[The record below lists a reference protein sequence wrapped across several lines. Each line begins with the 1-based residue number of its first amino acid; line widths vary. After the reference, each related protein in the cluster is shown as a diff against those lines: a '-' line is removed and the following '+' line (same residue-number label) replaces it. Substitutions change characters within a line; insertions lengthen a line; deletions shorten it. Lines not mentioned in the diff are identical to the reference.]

1 MAEKF
6 SWLLTLVIL
15 AHFRHLS
22 LMYLQL
28 AWRNIWRN
36 PRRTIVILFA
46 VIIGVW
52 SMVLLGALM
61 RGIAVGMIK
70 NGIATLTGHIQIH
83 HRGYRNDPAIENSI
97 TDPQVVEKALNEL
110 LPPGSHWSGRVRVN
124 AIVNNARHSSGIT
137 LVGIEP
143 LAEAKVSFIGKAI
156 SRGRYL
162 EANDLN
168 GIIVGEALLEKFETT
183 IGHKLVLMSQDTNQE
198 IASRAFHIRGS
209 FRAEMESTEK
219 QFVFVN
225 RAAAQKM
232 LRLGNG
238 ISEISILLPEDGES
252 RKVCHQLES
261 ALPSNTFE
269 IQDWHELLPFQTAY
283 LKILDGFMWFWFL
296 IVFVAM
302 GFGIVN
308 TTLMAVFERMREFG
322 LMKALGMKPWWIL
335 REVLVESFLLLI
347 CGIFIGNCLGFLSI
361 YALSGSG
368 IDLSALA
375 AGAEYAGMSRI
386 IYPAVAIKD
395 VMVANLTVLLLGL
408 LVSLYP
414 AIKASRFTP
423 VQALAYT

>member
-1 MAEKF
+1 
-6 SWLLTLVIL
+6 
-15 AHFRHLS
+15 
-22 LMYLQL
+22 MYLQL

-36 PRRTIVILFA
+36 PRRTAVILTA

-52 SMVLLGALM
+52 SMILLGALM
-61 RGIAVGMIK
+61 RGIAVGMVK

-83 HRGYRNDPAIENSI
+83 HKGYRDDPAIENSMFNL
-97 TDPQVVEKALNEL
+97 QVVEKALKES
-110 LPPGSHWSGRVRVN
+110 LPTGAHWTRRVRVN
-124 AIVNNARHSSGIT
+124 AIANNARHSSGVT
-137 LVGIEP
+137 MVGIDSP
-143 LAEAKVSFIGKAI
+143 AEAKISFIGSAI

-162 EANDLN
+162 TEDDAN
-168 GIIVGEALLEKFETT
+168 GILVGEALLEKFETK
-183 IGHKLVLMSQDTNQE
+183 IGRKLVLMSQDKEQE
-198 IASRAFHIRGS
+198 IASRAFRIVGV

-219 QFVFVN
+219 QFVFVT
-225 RAAAQKM
+225 RSAGQKM
-232 LRLGNG
+232 LKLGNG
-238 ISEISILLPEDGES
+238 ISEIAILLSDGYEN
-252 RKVCHQLES
+252 RDVYKKLK
-261 ALPSNTFE
+261 ATLPTEQFE
-269 IQDWHELLPFQTAY
+269 VHSWRELLPFQTAY

-296 IVFVAM
+296 VVFVAM

-347 CGIFIGNCLGFLSI
+347 CGLIIGNLLGFLSI
-361 YALSGSG
+361 YALSGNG

-386 IYPAVAIKD
+386 IYPAIAAKD
-395 VMVANLTVLLLGL
+395 VWVANLTVLLLGL

-423 VQALAYT
+423 VQALAHI